1 MKRKKM
7 IKLLMANG
15 IPRNKATF
23 YADLCGGKMPHRFLA
38 AFAIA
43 RPDLCDSLWDLWIRG
58 VLRRTC
64 CHPKLELVKHGE
76 T

>member
-1 MKRKKM
+1 
-7 IKLLMANG
+7 
-15 IPRNKATF
+15 
-23 YADLCGGKMPHRFLA
+23 MPHRFLA

-58 VLRRTC
+58 SLRRIAR
-64 CHPKLELVKHGE
+64 HPKLELVKHGQ